1 MHRCTMHTITRASQ
15 RTSSRS
21 TSLTSGRSSFRPCR
35 ATSVAD
41 PKLVRGSAVS
51 GVQVSF
57 VHGKLPFSLHI
68 AWSWVKC
75 NCLPQLSRFLAE
87 AVYDLQHR
95 LRDVNSDLLIRFG
108 LPEIVLEN
116 ILALLMSRGD
126 EIVGIEMQKEIC
138 DEEVRVEKR
147 FSARVKKLGL
157 PPIHFNDTKP
167 LINCADL
174 PFSVAETPDV
184 FTPFR
189 KKVEALGD
197 KMVRPGLEMP
207 EKFLPFPADENSEH
221 NLPSDTIDDT
231 DNYGHQV
238 AKLDMENLLA
248 YLLVPLKGS
257 YEMKY
262 ADPRSSKHRSSA
274 FPWAGGE
281 TSALERLD
289 YYFLEGRPPPVAR
302 YKETRNMLIGHGY
315 STKMSPFLS
324 IGCISPRKIYDALEH
339 HEKKY
344 GSSQNTYWVKFE
356 MLWRDYFM
364 FVAEKFGTYLFK
376 IEGFEGITDPKMA
389 EKKREEWRWW
399 DSNDYLL
406 KAWMRGRTGVPF
418 IDANI
423 IELRETGF
431 MSNRGRQNVASFLT
445 KDLYFDWRIGAEF
458 FETHLIDYEPTANW
472 GNWAYVAGV
481 GNDPRASRQFNPIK
495 QGRDYDA
502 QGEYV
507 RTWIVQLQNIPAY
520 RIHTPWLL
528 SDEEWRKYL
537 PDQKEIAEKT
547 VGAKSAIP
555 TIVPGSTKLN
565 LKSAHEAGIARVQA
579 RAASRDGLAGSSVS
593 SSSGYNAGNSNSQGT
608 GTDSVSSNSAAASDD
623 GNAGGSSH
631 SSSHEAYFEAKD
643 GSGDGTSSG
652 SCSPSDDMGN
662 GTGAGSASDDQ
673 GGSGRPGPAG
683 SSSSLEVP
691 MAAAQIR
698 GNSSSPSPSAVTAA
712 SDSTNSTVDSS
723 PGPKSGTG
731 RQYVS
736 KHRQRPVLVGSS
748 THPYQPP
755 SLTFDSSTRSDSMS
769 SGAPSTPSDPLGLG
783 SDASDGNVQMSQSES
798 IAQEAKRVRK
808 EDFEA
813 MLKTTQSTGSKS
825 AAPPGNSQSASA
837 LSEGM
842 DQRADYLSST
852 PYPRKPLFEQ
862 DSWKP
867 HYHRKDLGRRRN
879 GAGGGNSRR
888 LIRAPAGGW
897 EGRA

>member
-1 MHRCTMHTITRASQ
+1 MQGEVAFL
-15 RTSSRS
+15 
-21 TSLTSGRSSFRPCR
+21 SLCRGPHPNIEWIVFR
-35 ATSVAD
+35 
-41 PKLVRGSAVS
+41 
-51 GVQVSF
+51 
-57 VHGKLPFSLHI
+57 
-68 AWSWVKC
+68 
-75 NCLPQLSRFLAE
+75 RFLAE

-95 LRDVNSDLLIRFG
+95 LREAGSDLLIRFG

-116 ILALLMSRGD
+116 LLTLLIGRGD
-126 EIVGIEMQKEIC
+126 EIVSIEMQKEIC
-138 DEEVRVEKR
+138 DEEVRVER
-147 FSARVKKLGL
+147 RISSRVEKLGL
-157 PPIHFNDTKP
+157 PPIHFNDAKP
-167 LINCADL
+167 LIDRADL
-174 PFSVAETPDV
+174 PFAVADTPDV

-197 KMVRPGLEMP
+197 KMVRPELKMP
-207 EKFLPFPADENSEH
+207 EKFLPFPADENSEN

-281 TSALERLD
+281 TSALERLE

-315 STKMSPFLS
+315 STKMSPYLS

-364 FVAEKFGTYLFK
+364 FVAEKFGTYLFR
-376 IEGFEGITDPKMA
+376 IEGFEGRTDPKMA
-389 EKKREEWRWW
+389 EKKKEEWRWW
-399 DSNDYLL
+399 DPDDYLL

-507 RTWIVQLQNIPAY
+507 RTWIVQLQNIPAS

-528 SDEEWRKYL
+528 SDEEWKKYM
-537 PDQKEIAEKT
+537 PEQIEIAEKT

-579 RAASRDGLAGSSVS
+579 RAAARDATGGSSIS

-623 GNAGGSSH
+623 GNAVSSSH
-631 SSSHEAYFEAKD
+631 SQEAYFEAKE
-643 GSGDGTSSG
+643 GSGTGTDSG
-652 SCSPSDDMGN
+652 SSSPSDDAETGGSRT
-662 GTGAGSASDDQ
+662 GTGSASDEPNEL
-673 GGSGRPGPAG
+673 SRPGPGG
-683 SSSSLEVP
+683 SSSSLEIP
-691 MAAAQIR
+691 MAAAQISR
-698 GNSSSPSPSAVTAA
+698 AASASPSSSAVTAA
-712 SDSTNSTVDSS
+712 SDSTNSTMDSA
-723 PGPKSGTG
+723 GGAAKSG

-736 KHRQRPVLVGSS
+736 KHRQRPILVGSS

-755 SLTFDSSTRSDSMS
+755 DLTFDSSTRSGSMS
-769 SGAPSTPSDPLGLG
+769 SGAPSTPSDPLVGA
-783 SDASDGNVQMSQSES
+783 SDASDGSYQVSQSEA
-798 IAQEAKRVRK
+798 IAKEARRVRK

-813 MLKTTQSTGSKS
+813 MLKTTQSASQQSK
-825 AAPPGNSQSASA
+825 ATPGNSQSASA
-837 LSEGM
+837 LGESM
-842 DQRADYLSST
+842 DQKADYLSST

-862 DSWKP
+862 ESWKP

>member
-1 MHRCTMHTITRASQ
+1 M
-15 RTSSRS
+15 
-21 TSLTSGRSSFRPCR
+21 
-35 ATSVAD
+35 
-41 PKLVRGSAVS
+41 
-51 GVQVSF
+51 
-57 VHGKLPFSLHI
+57 
-68 AWSWVKC
+68 
-75 NCLPQLSRFLAE
+75 
-87 AVYDLQHR
+87 
-95 LRDVNSDLLIRFG
+95 
-108 LPEIVLEN
+108 EN
-116 ILALLMSRGD
+116 ILTLLMSRGD
-126 EIVGIEMQKEIC
+126 EIVGIEMQKEVC

-147 FSARVKKLGL
+147 LSGRIEKLGL
-157 PPIHFNDTKP
+157 APIHFSDAKP
-167 LINCADL
+167 LLNKEDL

-189 KKVEALGD
+189 KKVEALGE

-207 EKFLPFPADENSEH
+207 DKFLPFPADEVSES
-221 NLPSDTIDDT
+221 NLPSDRIDDT
-231 DNYGHQV
+231 ANYGHQV

-248 YLLVPLKGS
+248 YLLMPLKGS

-262 ADPRSSKHRSSA
+262 ADPRSSKHRASA

-324 IGCISPRKIYDALEH
+324 IGCISPRKIYEALEV

-376 IEGFEGITDPKMA
+376 IEGFEGMTDPKMA
-389 EKKREEWRWW
+389 EKKKEEWRWW
-399 DSNDYLL
+399 DPNDYLL

-528 SDEEWRKYL
+528 SDEDWKKFSPTQLEV
-537 PDQKEIAEKT
+537 AERT
-547 VGAKSAIP
+547 VGAKSAKP

-565 LKSAHEAGIARVQA
+565 LQSAHEAGIARVQA
-579 RAASRDGLAGSSVS
+579 RAAGRDSPRSNGAS
-593 SSSGYNAGNSNSQGT
+593 SSSGYNAEDSNSTGT
-608 GTDSVSSNSAAASDD
+608 GTASSNSAAASDD
-623 GNAGGSSH
+623 GNAALSSH
-631 SSSHEAYFEAKD
+631 SSSQSQEYFGTKG
-643 GSGDGTSSG
+643 GSGTESG
-652 SCSPSDDMGN
+652 SSSPSDGAETGDSRT
-662 GTGAGSASDDQ
+662 GTGSASDEP
-673 GGSGRPGPAG
+673 GGSMPSGPSG

-691 MAAAQIR
+691 MSSMQISR
-698 GNSSSPSPSAVTAA
+698 AKSASPSPSNTTAA
-712 SDSTNSTVDSS
+712 SDSTNSTVDSAS
-723 PGPKSGTG
+723 VERLGKSG
-731 RQYVS
+731 RQYIA
-736 KHRQRPVLVGSS
+736 KHRQRPVTVGSS

-755 SLTFDSSTRSDSMS
+755 ELTFDSTARSNSMS
-769 SGAPSTPSDPLGLG
+769 SGTPSTPSELEKAMGDTTDDGAPL
-783 SDASDGNVQMSQSES
+783 SQSEQ
-798 IAQEAKRVRK
+798 IAKEARRVRT
-808 EDFEA
+808 EDFQA
-813 MLKTTQSTGSKS
+813 MLKTTQST
-825 AAPPGNSQSASA
+825 ALQPGQRQTNSQSASA

-842 DQRADYLSST
+842 DQQADYLSST

-862 DSWKP
+862 ESWKP

>member
-1 MHRCTMHTITRASQ
+1 M
-15 RTSSRS
+15 
-21 TSLTSGRSSFRPCR
+21 
-35 ATSVAD
+35 
-41 PKLVRGSAVS
+41 
-51 GVQVSF
+51 
-57 VHGKLPFSLHI
+57 
-68 AWSWVKC
+68 
-75 NCLPQLSRFLAE
+75 
-87 AVYDLQHR
+87 YDLQHC
-95 LRDVNSDLLIRFG
+95 LRDAGSDLLIRFG
-108 LPEIVLEN
+108 LPEVVLEN
-116 ILALLMSRGD
+116 ILTLLMSRGD

-138 DEEVRVEKR
+138 DEEVRVER
-147 FSARVKKLGL
+147 RLSQRIDKLGL
-157 PPIHFNDTKP
+157 PPIHFTDSKP
-167 LINCADL
+167 LIDKADL
-174 PFSVAETPDV
+174 PFTVAETPDV

-197 KMVRPGLEMP
+197 KMVRPELEMP
-207 EKFLPFPADENSEH
+207 KKFLPFPADEVSES
-221 NLPSDTIDDT
+221 NLPSDRIDDT

-248 YLLVPLKGS
+248 YLLMPLKGS

-262 ADPRSSKHRSSA
+262 ADPKSSKHRSTA

-324 IGCISPRKIYDALEH
+324 IGCISPRKIYDALEL

-356 MLWRDYFM
+356 LLWRDYFM

-376 IEGFEGITDPKMA
+376 VEGFEGVTDPKMA
-389 EKKREEWRWW
+389 LKKREEWRWW
-399 DSNDYLL
+399 DPDDYLL

-495 QGRDYDA
+495 QSRDYDA
-502 QGEYV
+502 QGEYI

-528 SDEEWRKYL
+528 SEEEWKKYL
-537 PDQKEIAEKT
+537 PSQQEIAERT
-547 VGAKSAIP
+547 VGAKSAKP

-579 RAASRDGLAGSSVS
+579 RAAGRDTPRGSSIS
-593 SSSGYNAGNSNSQGT
+593 SSSGYNAGQSNSNGT
-608 GTDSVSSNSAAASDD
+608 GTASSNSAAASDD
-623 GNAGGSSH
+623 GNAGSSSH
-631 SSSHEAYFEAKD
+631 SDSQSQEYFATKE
-643 GSGDGTSSG
+643 GSGTGSG
-652 SCSPSDDMGN
+652 SSSPSDDG
-662 GTGAGSASDDQ
+662 GTGGSRTGTGSASDEPI
-673 GGSGRPGPAG
+673 GPARPGQSG
-683 SSSSLEVP
+683 SASSLEIP
-691 MAAAQIR
+691 MAAMHTSRAT
-698 GNSSSPSPSAVTAA
+698 STSPAPSYATAA
-712 SDSTNSTVDSS
+712 SDSTNSTLGSS
-723 PGPKSGTG
+723 SGNLGKSG
-731 RQYVS
+731 RQYIS
-736 KHRQRPVLVGSS
+736 KHRQKPITVGSS

-755 SLTFDSSTRSDSMS
+755 NLTFNSSGRSDSMS
-769 SGAPSTPSDPLGLG
+769 SGAPSTPSDPLGAG
-783 SDASDGNVQMSQSES
+783 GEVSDASGPLSQSERTARE
-798 IAQEAKRVRK
+798 AQRVRK
-808 EDFEA
+808 EDFAA
-813 MLKTTQSTGSKS
+813 MLKTTQSDAGKS
-825 AAPPGNSQSASA
+825 GTVEANNQSATA

-842 DQRADYLSST
+842 DKKADYLSST
-852 PYPRKPLFEQ
+852 PYPRQPLFEQ
-862 DSWKP
+862 ESWKP

-888 LIRAPAGGW
+888 LIRAPAT
-897 EGRA
+897 